1 MRDKNPKRDA
11 SILSIYKQKGSLS
24 ISTTFGVHKRTALT
38 SVPINRTMKECLLCL
53 LAVIIGMFSVILFF
67 KISLISSERV

>member
-11 SILSIYKQKGSLS
+11 SILSIYKQKVSLL
-24 ISTTFGVHKRTALT
+24 ISTKFGVRKRIAST

-53 LAVIIGMFSVILFF
+53 LAVIIGMFSVIFLF